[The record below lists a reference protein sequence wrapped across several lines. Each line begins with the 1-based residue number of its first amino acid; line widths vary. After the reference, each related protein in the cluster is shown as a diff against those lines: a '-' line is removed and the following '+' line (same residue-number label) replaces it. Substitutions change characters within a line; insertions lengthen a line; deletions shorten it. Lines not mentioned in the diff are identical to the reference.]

1 MADTNNSLIRY
12 IDLNKGEDS
21 EILTLE
27 LKGVQPPTPK
37 AKSLKRLRKR
47 ASADTKIVKVDSV
60 TSREGDL
67 NLKISLPDGYH
78 FSKEARSKFV
88 VDVEPENAVAIDPT
102 EGTLSPEGST
112 MLHFIQSST
121 SASVGKISCKV
132 YYCKEDEVCL
142 YQSVQFEVPFKVE
155 SELSASPTITF
166 TVTPRAPDAGGLQLQ
181 GTR

>member
-1 MADTNNSLIRY
+1 VKFSLPLLFSGRLFVADTNNSLIRY

-78 FSKEARSKFV
+78 FSK
-88 VDVEPENAVAIDPT
+88 VEISSHF
-102 EGTLSPEGST
+102 LS
-112 MLHFIQSST
+112 FST
-121 SASVGKISCKV
+121 SYFVSL
-132 YYCKEDEVCL
+132 DL
-142 YQSVQFEVPFKVE
+142 
-155 SELSASPTITF
+155 
-166 TVTPRAPDAGGLQLQ
+166 
-181 GTR
+181 

>member
-1 MADTNNSLIRY
+1 M
-12 IDLNKGEDS
+12 
-21 EILTLE
+21 E
-27 LKGVQPPTPK
+27 LKGVQPPMPK
-37 AKSLKRLRKR
+37 TKSLKRLRKR

-88 VDVEPENAVAIDPT
+88 VDVEPENEVAIDPM
-102 EGTLSPEGST
+102 EGNLSPDGST
-112 MLHFIQSST
+112 MFHFRQSST
-121 SASVGKISCKV
+121 SASVVKISCKV

-155 SELSASPTITF
+155 SESSSSPTITF
-166 TVTPRAPDAGGLQLQ
+166 TVKPRASYSGGLQLQ